1 MKVAVLMGGRSS
13 ERVISLRTGRGIAKA
28 LRTLGHAA
36 TSIDA
41 ADGAV
46 LPAGDEENGARTA
59 EAVRALPASAALGV
73 ATAPAVRDADVV
85 FIALHGPGGEDGSIQ
100 GLLEYAGKTYT
111 GSGVL
116 GSALAL
122 DKAKSKAMFDR
133 VGVPTP
139 RWTVVHAL
147 DPEPRIDAAAL
158 GGWPLVVK
166 PNLEGSTVGLT
177 IVRDAEG
184 LPAAL
189 RLAARFGDEILIEEF
204 IPGRELTVAVLELEA
219 FPVVE
224 IVPKGGFYD
233 FEHKYTKGM
242 SEYFCPADLPPGVEE
257 TARELSLRAALAL
270 GCRGVSR
277 VDFRLSPSGEC
288 QCLEV
293 NTIPG
298 MTPLSLVPMA
308 ARARGMSYEQLVG
321 RMLEL
326 AVEAHRPRT
335 ADTTASA

>member
-13 ERVISLRTGRGIAKA
+13 ERVISLRTGRGIAAA
-28 LRTLGHAA
+28 LRALGHEV
-36 TSIDA
+36 TSVDA
-41 ADGAV
+41 ADGAT
-46 LPAGDEENGARTA
+46 LPPGDEEKGARPA
-59 EAVRALPASAALGV
+59 EVVRELPAADALGV
-73 ATAPAVRDADVV
+73 ANAAAVHDADAV
-85 FIALHGPGGEDGSIQ
+85 FIALHGTGGEDGSIQ
-100 GLLEYAGKTYT
+100 GLLEYAGKPYT

-122 DKAKSKAMFDR
+122 DKARSKAMFER
-133 VGVPTP
+133 IGVPTP
-139 RWTVVHAL
+139 RWTVVRAH
-147 DPEPRIDAAAL
+147 DPEPRVDAESL

-166 PNLEGSTVGLT
+166 PNLEGSTVGLS

-189 RLAARFGDEILIEEF
+189 RLAAEFGEETLIEEYV
-204 IPGRELTVAVLELEA
+204 PGRELTVAVMDDEA

-224 IVPKGGFYD
+224 IVPKGGLYD
-233 FEHKYTKGM
+233 FEHKYTAGM
-242 SEYFCPADLPPGVEE
+242 SEYFCPADLPRAVEAR
-257 TARELSLRAALAL
+257 ARELGVRAALAL
-270 GCRGVSR
+270 GCSGVSR
-277 VDFRLSPSGEC
+277 VDFRLSPAGELW
-288 QCLEV
+288 CLEV

-326 AVEAHRPRT
+326 ALAASRQRR
-335 ADTTASA
+335 ADAASRA

>member
-13 ERVISLRTGRGIAKA
+13 ERVISLRTGRGIAQA
-28 LRTLGHAA
+28 LRTLGHDV

-41 ADGAV
+41 ADGAT
-46 LPAGDEENGARTA
+46 LPAGDEENGARSP
-59 EAVRALPASAALGV
+59 EVVRALPAAAALGV
-73 ATAPAVRDADVV
+73 ATVPAVRDADVV

-100 GLLEYAGKTYT
+100 GLLEYAGKVYT
-111 GSGVL
+111 GSDVL

-122 DKAKSKAMFDR
+122 DKARSKAMFDR

-139 RWTVVHAL
+139 RWAVVRAH
-147 DPEPRIDAAAL
+147 DPAPRIDAAAL

-166 PNLEGSTVGLT
+166 PNLEGSTVGLS
-177 IVRDAEG
+177 IVREAEG

-189 RLAARFGDEILIEEF
+189 RLAADYGEETLIEEY
-204 IPGRELTVAVLELEA
+204 IPGRELTVALLEDEA

-242 SEYFCPADLPPGVEE
+242 SDYFCPADLPATIESR
-257 TARELSLRAALAL
+257 ARELSLRAAAAL

-277 VDFRLSPSGEC
+277 VDFRLSPAGEC
-288 QCLEV
+288 FCLEV

-308 ARARGMSYEQLVG
+308 AKVRGMSYEQLVG
-321 RMLEL
+321 RMLDL
-326 AVEAHRPRT
+326 ALAASRRRPAVLRT
-335 ADTTASA
+335 QA